1 MRTFESSELFWRIC
15 SRSPLFSTTYMV
27 EFIKTTLELVVER
40 GQSARLLVLIL
51 DDALL
56 IGDDMSL
63 HPSTL

>member
-1 MRTFESSELFWRIC
+1 
-15 SRSPLFSTTYMV
+15 MV
-27 EFIKTTLELVVER
+27 EFFKTTLELVVER